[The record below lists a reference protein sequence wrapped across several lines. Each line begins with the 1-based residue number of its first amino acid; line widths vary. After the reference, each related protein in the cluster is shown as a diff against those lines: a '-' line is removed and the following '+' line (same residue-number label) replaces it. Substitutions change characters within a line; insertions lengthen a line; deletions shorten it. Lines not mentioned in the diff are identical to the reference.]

1 MLNVSTLS
9 DFEKVLRENSKV
21 VAHFWA
27 GWCEPCS
34 LLDQVLEQLGSDA
47 PSVACIRVE
56 AEEAS
61 DLSERC
67 NVSVV
72 PLLVFFCGGKEVD
85 RLEGAEPA
93 ALTTK
98 FLSLANAPTQ
108 QPTLHYD
115 GAAAAGAEIS
125 LPQRIEALVNSK
137 PVMLFMKGNPD
148 MPRCGFSGKV
158 VEALKNAGAPDFGS
172 FDILSDEAIR
182 QGLKEYS
189 QWPTYPQVYVNG
201 ELLGGC
207 DIVLEMAK
215 NGELAAEL
223 AKAKLINGNQGGVDE
238 GMVSRNPKEVLEAR
252 LKALVRE
259 SPVMLFMKGSP
270 SEPKCGFSRKVVE
283 ALEQINQDFGS
294 FDILSD
300 EAIRQGLKE
309 YSQWPT
315 YPQLYVNGELLGGC
329 DIVLEMAAAGE
340 LKDSIAD
347 ML

>member
-1 MLNVSTLS
+1 MSGRHQLIFLLAVVHFFPPPQVLS
-9 DFEKVLRENSKV
+9 KTKHFSLLLQV

-34 LLDQVLEQLGSDA
+34 LLDQVLEQLGNDA

-72 PLLVFFCGGKEVD
+72 PLILFFSGGKEID
-85 RLEGAEPA
+85 RIEGADPA

-98 FLSLANAPTQ
+98 FLSLANAATQ
-108 QPTLHYD
+108 QPTINH
-115 GAAAAGAEIS
+115 ATTAAGAGSTVS
-125 LPQRIEALVNSK
+125 LPQRIEALVNSQ

-148 MPRCGFSGKV
+148 MPQCGFSGKV
-158 VEALKNAGAPDFGS
+158 VEALKNAGASNFGH
-172 FDILSDEAIR
+172 FDILTDEAIR

-207 DIVLEMAK
+207 DIVLEMAE

-223 AKAKLINGNQGGVDE
+223 AKAKVNGSGGGVATTTIS
-238 GMVSRNPKEVLEAR
+238 GSNPKEVSLEER

-259 SPVMLFMKGSP
+259 KPVMLFMKGKLIS
-270 SEPKCGFSRKVVE
+270 SFSFFLPRADDDDNAVRK
-283 ALEQINQDFGS
+283 NS
-294 FDILSD
+294 
-300 EAIRQGLKE
+300 
-309 YSQWPT
+309 
-315 YPQLYVNGELLGGC
+315 
-329 DIVLEMAAAGE
+329 
-340 LKDSIAD
+340 
-347 ML
+347 